1 MLSDFE
7 EVEEETPKLPP
18 GPSGMYKY
26 GSVITEAPTTNDRQ
40 TTYGVQFVWKPC
52 KEYLQGGGSF
62 WKGRRILN
70 ADTSRADA
78 LRGNTSNAVRIGDDD
93 DDDTANIANN
103 VGTTGGKPGANDH
116 DNENVNGDEKTGS
129 SDGEKNPR
137 DHLES
142 NGNRPGSLSH
152 AVDAYIDIDDDDDD
166 DDGDD
171 PGPDVDVDVD
181 VEADVGANPDCPDDP
196 MPQRRLR
203 GVSRSTGLKADG
215 NNWRHLFVT
224 CNSNAVRI
232 YEARRGHRP
241 YCLQRYEDD
250 DATEVFYC
258 VGWTYNADGNHEWWA
273 CAAGRKG
280 IVRIVDVQTATL
292 KMSLTGHGEAVN
304 DLKFHPKDPSL
315 ILTASKD
322 ESLRL
327 WNLRTGVTIAV
338 FAGLKG
344 HRGEVVYADFNH
356 DGSRFAS
363 CGIDNSVRIWDVYDD
378 DKVVNAIKD
387 SHHVADLGVN
397 DPYIYTDESGTRR
410 KTKVV
415 MSQFPYF
422 VTRKVHKHYV
432 DCVMWVGDL
441 LLSKS
446 VHNRMFLWEP
456 ESDRESLAS
465 PACNYSLLEEYV
477 LDVCNVWFIRFS
489 MDRMRRLVACG
500 NDKVR
505 F

>member
-1 MLSDFE
+1 MSDV
-7 EVEEETPKLPP
+7 EVVEMPKVPP
-18 GPSGMYKY
+18 GPRGMYRY
-26 GSVITEAPTTNDRQ
+26 VSAATEAPTTSDRQ
-40 TTYGVQFVWKPC
+40 STYGVQFAWKPC

-62 WKGRRILN
+62 WKGRNILDPDLN
-70 ADTSRADA
+70 PDDVMRAQSNDTADNGD
-78 LRGNTSNAVRIGDDD
+78 GVGDDIRDEDINNDRDVD
-93 DDDTANIANN
+93 DS
-103 VGTTGGKPGANDH
+103 VEH
-116 DNENVNGDEKTGS
+116 DNAGDRAAANGK
-129 SDGEKNPR
+129 
-137 DHLES
+137 
-142 NGNRPGSLSH
+142 H
-152 AVDAYIDIDDDDDD
+152 AK
-166 DDGDD
+166 D
-171 PGPDVDVDVD
+171 PSFGADVDVDD
-181 VEADVGANPDCPDDP
+181 EISPQNRPGRSSSGPANP
-196 MPQRRLR
+196 
-203 GVSRSTGLKADG
+203 SFG
-215 NNWRHLFVT
+215 NKHWRDLFVT
-224 CNSNAVRI
+224 CNGNAIRI
-232 YEARRGHRP
+232 YEAKLSHRP
-241 YCLQRYEDD
+241 RCLQRYEDD
-250 DATEVFYC
+250 DATEIFYC
-258 VGWTYNADGNHEWWA
+258 VGWTYNADGHHEWWA

-280 IVRIVDVQTATL
+280 VVRVINVQNASLQMTL
-292 KMSLTGHGEAVN
+292 AGHGEAIN
-304 DLKFHPKDPSL
+304 DLKIHPRDPSL

-327 WNLRTGVTIAV
+327 WNLRTGITIAI

-344 HRGEVVYADFNH
+344 HRGEVVFADFSH

-363 CGIDNSVRIWDVYDD
+363 CGIDNSVRIWDIYDD

-387 SHHVADLGVN
+387 SHHVADLKVE
-397 DPYIYTDESGTRR
+397 DAYIYIDETGTRR

-489 MDRMRRLVACG
+489 MDRTRRLVACG
-500 NDKVR
+500 NDKVSSR
-505 F
+505 LSEIYKLSN

>member
-7 EVEEETPKLPP
+7 VEEETQKLPP
-18 GPSGMYKY
+18 GPSGMYRY
-26 GSVITEAPTTNDRQ
+26 GSVATEAPTTGDRQ

-62 WKGRRILN
+62 WKGRRTLN
-70 ADTSRADA
+70 PDMSRADA
-78 LRGNTSNAVRIGDDD
+78 LRGKVGGALDVGGDNDNNNINISNNASDGNGNPAD
-93 DDDTANIANN
+93 
-103 VGTTGGKPGANDH
+103 NDH
-116 DNENVNGDEKTGS
+116 NDGNVNGKKDIDLSDCEK
-129 SDGEKNPR
+129 DKR
-137 DHLES
+137 DHSTS
-142 NGNRPGSLSH
+142 NGNRFRNLPH
-152 AVDAYIDIDDDDDD
+152 DVDA
-166 DDGDD
+166 
-171 PGPDVDVDVD
+171 DVDVD
-181 VEADVGANPDCPDDP
+181 VEADVNVDVDAGVEIVS
-196 MPQRRLR
+196 QRRLKR
-203 GVSRSTGLKADG
+203 ASSSTDG
-215 NNWRHLFVT
+215 NVGGKSWRHLFVT
-224 CNSNAVRI
+224 CNSNAIRI

-241 YCLQRYEDD
+241 RCLQRFEDD

-280 IVRIVDVQTATL
+280 IVRVLNVQTASL
-292 KMSLTGHGEAVN
+292 KMSLTGHGEAIN
-304 DLKFHPKDPSL
+304 DLKFHPRDPSL

-378 DKVVNAIKD
+378 EKVVIAIKD
-387 SHHVADLGVN
+387 SHHVADLKVD
-397 DPYIYTDESGTRR
+397 DPYIYIDETGTRQ

-456 ESDRESLAS
+456 ESDRESLTS

-489 MDRMRRLVACG
+489 MDRTRRLVACG
-500 NDKVR
+500 NDKVS
-505 F
+505 